1 MLAKAQLAQLRGG
14 SGNSLRTKNKGG
26 VRNHTDDCHLRG
38 GSGKSLRTNLRPPPG
53 ECATKSI
60 LEMAEKIADLD
71 KTSAEKLKDQ
81 YKESAGKNAK
91 ERWARVDIIA
101 GIIAAEVEEVE

>member
-1 MLAKAQLAQLRGG
+1 MEKIFAKLPAKDG
-14 SGNSLRTKNKGG
+14 KGM
-26 VRNHTDDCHLRG
+26 
-38 GSGKSLRTNLRPPPG
+38 
-53 ECATKSI
+53 SI

-71 KTSAEKLKDQ
+71 KTYAEKLKDQ
-81 YKESAGKNAK
+81 YKKSAGKAAK